1 MESLRVYS
9 QTAHVFVEEFPP
21 EYRKCLVRSVKCRID
36 YIIYLVIRRDF
47 EIMLS
52 MKIALLKGRICF
64 PNLFLYCYTADV
76 HWLLS

>member
-1 MESLRVYS
+1 MESLSS

-21 EYRKCLVRSVKCRID
+21 EYRKRLVGSVKCLTD

-52 MKIALLKGRICF
+52 MKIGPLKGQICF
-64 PNLFLYCYTADV
+64 LNLFLY
-76 HWLLS
+76 